1 MKRILLTGVIAVL
14 GFAAMTLGVGGA
26 GGADVAKLDPGQ
38 FGQTLFA
45 QLPELPYDPLVDPP
59 GFFQVKPQEF
69 DPAKTGL
76 VQAAWLD
83 GTGCPTHATIALPN
97 SDFTGPDG
105 SAPYDDTGCPTGDS
119 KDQHFE
125 GLLLAKTGP
134 SVNFASAGAEL
145 NRVKGITLTEL
156 GWDIRKGGGSGGSP
170 LGSHCG
176 AGAPRW
182 NIQTTTNFY
191 FLGCNSPPG
200 TVTASSDGW
209 VRLRWGPPLMAFC
222 VTCTPPF
229 LFTNV
234 TGTVMRLQIVFDE
247 GQDAG
252 PDFFGAAFL
261 DNIDV
266 NGALVGHGATD
277 ASSRP

>member
-97 SDFTGPDG
+97 SDFTAPDG

-134 SVNFASAGAEL
+134 SGNFASAGAEL
-145 NRVKGITLTEL
+145 NRVKGIGPAHTKKLFNHFGE
-156 GWDIRKGGGSGGSP
+156 
-170 LGSHCG
+170 
-176 AGAPRW
+176 AGAIFRAKPEA
-182 NIQTTTNFY
+182 
-191 FLGCNSPPG
+191 LEELDLLA
-200 TVTASSDGW
+200 V
-209 VRLRWGPPLMAFC
+209 VLRG
-222 VTCTPPF
+222 
-229 LFTNV
+229 
-234 TGTVMRLQIVFDE
+234 
-247 GQDAG
+247 
-252 PDFFGAAFL
+252 
-261 DNIDV
+261 
-266 NGALVGHGATD
+266 LVGHRRRIYSTTRGERYLPGERA
-277 ASSRP
+277 PW